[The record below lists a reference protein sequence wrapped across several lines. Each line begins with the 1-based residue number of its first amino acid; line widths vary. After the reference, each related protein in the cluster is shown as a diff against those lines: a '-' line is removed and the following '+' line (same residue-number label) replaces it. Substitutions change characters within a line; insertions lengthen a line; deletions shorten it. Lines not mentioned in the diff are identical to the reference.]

1 MASRSS
7 RAPLKTPSRR
17 RRLSPNA
24 LEEVKQAHRDYVAGT
39 LVPKKFLKPL
49 GYLMVWAATFEH
61 AIDQAIYTFFS
72 FDHPDKGSIISARFS
87 TLGTKLDVL
96 KVIAE
101 LSVKNPAAKSAFN
114 KIMSDADKFIGERN
128 KLTHGDWKGAS
139 GDDSALKI
147 TYKAQGKLTVSHK
160 WYYVEEVMAIA
171 ESGLGLSDRL
181 WAFFRDHPDWNVSP
195 P

>member
-1 MASRSS
+1 M
-7 RAPLKTPSRR
+7 
-17 RRLSPNA
+17 
-24 LEEVKQAHRDYVAGT
+24 AGT
-39 LVPKKFLKPL
+39 IVPKKFLKPL

-61 AIDQAIYTFFS
+61 AIDQAIFRFFS
-72 FDHPDKGSIISARFS
+72 FDHPDKGTIISARFS

-101 LSVKNPAAKSAFN
+101 LSIKNINAKTAFK

-128 KLTHGDWKGAS
+128 KLTHGDWTGAS

-147 TYKAQGKLTVSHK
+147 IYKAQGKLTYSHRWFYAK
-160 WYYVEEVMAIA
+160 EVMTIA

-181 WAFFRDHPDWNVSP
+181 WGFFQDHPDWSVPPPSP
-195 P
+195 